1 MASRSK
7 RRTLTKEEIGK
18 RAWKTASRAAKHMS
32 KHSKIVNPS
41 MEKCIPRF
49 ERSEVVMGE
58 ILGSGGFNDVY
69 EVKCID
75 LVENVDEADHAK
87 KISSPLQTEHR
98 AFVSKH
104 TFRESSQNC
113 RYACKFLSIHTIEDP
128 SRFCTGAADLVM
140 EAKFLA
146 SLSHPNIIKLRGM
159 AAAGTSGFATMEER
173 GYFLILDRL
182 QTTLEARIDD
192 WREVEKE
199 LESDISGQKRRI
211 FLSER
216 LHVAFD
222 VAASLEYLHTNM
234 IIYRDLKPDNIGFDI
249 RGDVKL
255 FDFGLAKEID
265 PSMRAGETEV
275 YELSGN
281 TGSLRYMSPE
291 VARNEPYNL
300 TADVYSFGLL
310 LWQICSLLL
319 PYDGMNRQDH
329 SELVVYGNERPPLDS
344 RWSTPLRILIKRAWE
359 PDPSVRP
366 SMDNIYKILKREI
379 CALRDGNDSGLE
391 HTRRR
396 STFVLNRDS
405 VANSRRQKDY
415 PRNKKASSSAQ
426 KQIKDG
432 DVIVEGTGE
441 LPTMQQINNSV
452 ERRIS
457 ESEIRA

>member
-1 MASRSK
+1 MASKGK
-7 RRTLTKEEIGK
+7 RHELTKEEIGR

-49 ERSEVVMGE
+49 EREEVVMGE
-58 ILGSGGFNDVY
+58 MLGSGGFNDVF
-69 EVKCID
+69 EVKAIT
-75 LVENVDEADHAK
+75 LVDNVAEAENAK
-87 KISSPLQTEHR
+87 KISSPLQSEHR
-98 AFVSKH
+98 SFLARHV
-104 TFRESSQNC
+104 FRESSQNC
-113 RYACKFLSIHTIEDP
+113 RYACKFLSVDTIEDP
-128 SRFCTGAADLVM
+128 NRFCTGAADLVV

-159 AAAGTSGFATMEER
+159 AAAGTSGFSTMKER
-173 GYFLILDRL
+173 GYFLLLDRL
-182 QTTLEARIDD
+182 QTTLEDRLEE
-192 WREVEKE
+192 WRDIEKALE
-199 LESDISGQKRRI
+199 LDGADMKRRL
-211 FLSER
+211 FLAER
-216 LHVAFD
+216 LHVSFD
-222 VAASLEYLHTNM
+222 VAAALRYLHANM

-265 PSMRAGETEV
+265 PSMRSGTTEM

-291 VARNEPYNL
+291 VARSEAYNL

-344 RWSTPLRILIKRAWE
+344 RWSTPLRILMKRAWE

-366 SMDNIYKILKREI
+366 AMDSIYKILKREI
-379 CALRDGNDSGLE
+379 CSLRDGDDSGLE

-396 STFVLNRDS
+396 STFVLNRAS
-405 VANSRRQKDY
+405 LANDRREEVL
-415 PRNKKASSSAQ
+415 RNKAKGVLAEESHSN
-426 KQIKDG
+426 D
-432 DVIVEGTGE
+432 
-441 LPTMQQINNSV
+441 N
-452 ERRIS
+452 ERQVS
-457 ESEIRA
+457 ESAIAV